1 MSISKKIKSVFILI
15 LLLTQT
21 LFAQELK
28 KVTLQLSW
36 LDQFQFAGY
45 YMAKE
50 KGFYEELGLDVEIK
64 PFNFDINIPKD
75 VNDGKLDFAVGR
87 ETLILEKIKNP
98 NIVAL
103 YALFQSTPLILMS
116 TKESGINSINDFSNK
131 KIMTTLD
138 DVSEV
143 SLKAMV
149 SSNKIKPENLT
160 FLKHTHNIDDLINKN
175 TDVISAY
182 ISKSPY
188 VLEKKGVEFN
198 IFDPKKYGFDMYS
211 DLLYTNQNLITYD
224 LNTVLLFKKA
234 SLKGWE
240 YAYSNMEES
249 VDLILKNY
257 NSQKLEKKELLYEAN
272 ELKKLSYF
280 KTPNLGEI
288 RKDKIQ
294 RIYDLYNVM
303 GLVPTPIDLENF
315 VFDIN
320 NLNNFTFS
328 EKELKYI
335 EDKDNIK
342 MCVMPNA
349 MPYSDIKDGKFTGF
363 VADYIALIEKKIKKP
378 ITLVPTESWSESLE
392 FAKAKKCDILSSA
405 MWTKER
411 EKDFNF
417 TKSYLDIPYVL
428 LTKNGISFINDFS
441 NIKNKKISIVEN
453 YVILEILKNKY
464 KDIEFVTVKNI
475 DEGLEKVINE
485 ENFGHIDTIS
495 TAWYKL
501 QSKYLTQL
509 SVTAKL
515 DEVSNIS
522 IAVRNDDIVLFEIFQ
537 KAVFIIDEFEKNE
550 ILNKWISVE
559 YKKEFDYSIL
569 WKVLIVLFIIFIA
582 IIYKQILLKNVNK
595 SLKEKVEEKTKEL
608 RQINSELEI
617 RIKKEVEDNLKKDRL
632 LTQQQKM
639 VSMGQMIENIAHQ
652 WRQPL
657 SLITT
662 GVSGIK
668 LKKQIND
675 LDDEFLHKTLDSIM
689 NTSKYLSNTIDDFR
703 YFFKPQKEK
712 ENFYLEKCCNKTV
725 DLLNPNFLNKD
736 IKIIYK
742 IENIRVH
749 GYETELIQVLINI
762 LNNSKDA
769 LEFLKDEDKF
779 IFIDIFKDKERN
791 KAIIEINDNAGGIEE
806 NIIDKIFEPYFTT
819 KHQSQGTGIGLY
831 MCREIIHKHMNGE
844 INISN
849 VTYEYNNK
857 LYKGTLVRIVLQDIV
872 NDE

>member
-1 MSISKKIKSVFILI
+1 MLLLLII
-15 LLLTQT
+15 LLSQT
-21 LFAQELK
+21 LFAKELK

-45 YMAKE
+45 YMAKQ

-64 PFNFDINIPKD
+64 PFEFGIDIPKE
-75 VNDGKLDFAVGR
+75 VNDGKIDFAVGR
-87 ETLILEKIKNP
+87 ETLILERIKNP

-103 YALFQSTPLILMS
+103 YALFQSTPLILIS

-131 KIMTTLD
+131 RIMTTID
-138 DVSEV
+138 DASEV
-143 SLKAMV
+143 SLKAMIA
-149 SSNKIKPENLT
+149 SNKIKLENLT

-188 VLEKKGVEFN
+188 ILQEKGVEYN
-198 IFDPKKYGFDMYS
+198 IFDPKKYNFDMYS
-211 DLLYTNQNLITYD
+211 DMLYTNQNIINYD

-240 YAYSNMEES
+240 YAYSNLEES
-249 VDLILKNY
+249 VDVIYDKYNTQNLQKN
-257 NSQKLEKKELLYEAN
+257 ELLYEGK

-280 KTPNLGEI
+280 KTSNLGEI

-303 GLVPTPIDLENF
+303 GLVPKAINLDNF
-315 VFDIN
+315 IFDIN
-320 NLNNFTFS
+320 SLNDFTFS
-328 EKELKYI
+328 QEENKYI
-335 EDKDNIK
+335 EQKDNIK
-342 MCVMPNA
+342 MCVIPNS
-349 MPYSDIKDGKFTGF
+349 MPYSDIKDGKAIGF
-363 VADYIALIEKKIKKP
+363 VADYISLIEKKIKKP
-378 ITLVPTESWSESLE
+378 IVLIPTKSWAESFE
-392 FAKAKKCDILSSA
+392 FAKERKCDILSSA

-411 EKDFNF
+411 ENQFTF
-417 TKSYLDIPYVL
+417 TKSYIDIPFLL
-428 LTKNGISFINDFS
+428 LTKNGNSFINNLS
-441 NIKNKKISIVEN
+441 SIKNKKISIVED
-453 YVILEILKNKY
+453 YAIVEILKNKY

-475 DEGLEKVINE
+475 DEGLEKVLRNE
-485 ENFGHIDTIS
+485 TFGHIDAIS

-501 QSKYLTQL
+501 QTKYLTQL
-509 SVTAKL
+509 SISAKL
-515 DEVSNIS
+515 DEVSKFS
-522 IAVRNDDIVLFEIFQ
+522 IAVRSDDSILYEILQ
-537 KAVFIIDEFEKNE
+537 KAVLSIDDFVKEEL
-550 ILNKWISVE
+550 LNKWVSVE

-569 WKVLIVLFIIFIA
+569 WKILFVLLVIIIA
-582 IIYKQILLKNVNK
+582 VVYKQILLRNVNN

-617 RIKKEVEDNLKKDRL
+617 RIKEEVEENLKKDRL
-632 LTQQQKM
+632 LSQQQKM

-668 LKKQIND
+668 LKKQLND
-675 LDDEFLHKTLDSIM
+675 LDDDFFYDTLDSIL

-712 ENFYLEKCCNKTV
+712 EIFYLEECCRKTI
-725 DLLNPNFLNKD
+725 DLMNPNFLNKN
-736 IKIIYK
+736 IQINYK
-742 IENIRVH
+742 MENIQIS

-769 LEFLKDEDKF
+769 LELLNDEKL
-779 IFIDIFKDKERN
+779 IFIDIFMEN
-791 KAIIEINDNAGGIEE
+791 EKAIIEIKDNAGGINEE
-806 NIIDKIFEPYFTT
+806 IMDKIFEPYFTT
-819 KHQSQGTGIGLY
+819 KHQSQGTGIGLF
-831 MCREIIHKHMNGE
+831 MCKEIINKHMNGQMNVSNKSFEYKNE
-844 INISN
+844 I
-849 VTYEYNNK
+849 
-857 LYKGTLVRIVLQDIV
+857 YKGTLTRITLENIV
-872 NDE
+872 IKVQ

>member
-1 MSISKKIKSVFILI
+1 MRLLKKINFLSIIIF
-15 LLLTQT
+15 LLFQT
-21 LFAQELK
+21 LSAQELK
-28 KVTLQLSW
+28 KVALQLSW

-45 YMAKE
+45 YMATQ

-64 PFNFDINIPKD
+64 PFEFGLNIPKD
-75 VNDGKLDFAVGR
+75 VNDGKIDFAVGR
-87 ETLILEKIKNP
+87 ETLILEKTKNP

-103 YALFQSTPLILMS
+103 YALFQSTPLILVS

-131 KIMTTLD
+131 KIMTTID
-138 DVSEV
+138 DASEV
-143 SLKAMV
+143 SLKAMI
-149 SSNKIKPENLT
+149 SSNKVKLDNLT

-188 VLEKKGVEFN
+188 TLEKKGVEYN
-198 IFDPKKYGFDMYS
+198 VFDPKKYGFDMYS
-211 DLLYTNQNLITYD
+211 DLLYTNQNLINYD

-249 VDLILKNY
+249 VDVILKNY
-257 NSQKLEKKELLYEAN
+257 NSQKLEKEELLYEAK

-280 KTPNLGEI
+280 KTANLGEI
-288 RKDKIQ
+288 KKDKIQ

-303 GLVPTPIDLENF
+303 GLVPTPINLDKF

-320 NLNNFTFS
+320 NLSSFNFS
-328 EKELKYI
+328 EKEMKYI
-335 EDKDNIK
+335 EEKDSIK

-363 VADYIALIEKKIKKP
+363 VADYMALIEKKIKKP
-378 ITLVPTESWSESLE
+378 ITLVPTKDWSQSME
-392 FAKAKKCDILSSA
+392 FATNRKCDILSTA
-405 MWTKER
+405 MWTKDR
-411 EKDFNF
+411 EKSFNF
-417 TKSYLDIPYVL
+417 TKTYIDIPFVL
-428 LTKNGISFINDFS
+428 LTKSGTSFINNLS
-441 NIKNKKISIVEN
+441 SLKNKKVSIVEN
-453 YVILEILKNKY
+453 YAILETLKNKY
-464 KDIEFVTVKNI
+464 KDIEFVTVKDI
-475 DEGLEKVINE
+475 DEGLEKVLKKE
-485 ENFGHIDTIS
+485 TFGHIDTIS

-501 QSKYLTQL
+501 QTKYLTQI
-509 SVTAKL
+509 SVSAKL
-515 DEVSNIS
+515 DEVSNLG
-522 IAVRNDDIVLFEIFQ
+522 IAVRNDDSILYEIFQ
-537 KAVFIIDEFEKNE
+537 KAVSSIDDFEKNE
-550 ILNKWISVE
+550 ILNKWVSVE

-569 WKVLIVLFIIFIA
+569 WKGFFVLFIILIA
-582 IIYKQILLKNVNK
+582 IVYKQIVLRNANN

-617 RIKKEVEDNLKKDRL
+617 RIKKEVEENLRKDRL
-632 LTQQQKM
+632 LSQQQKM

-662 GVSGIK
+662 SASGIK
-668 LKKQIND
+668 LKKQLND
-675 LDDEFLHKTLDSIM
+675 LDDEFLSKAIDTVL

-712 ENFYLEKCCNKTV
+712 EDFCLKQCCNKTI
-725 DLLNPNFLNKD
+725 DLLNTNFFDKEINIISQIED
-736 IKIIYK
+736 IQIS
-742 IENIRVH
+742 

-769 LEFLKDEDKF
+769 LETVLDEKF
-779 IFIDIFKDKERN
+779 IFIDIVKEN
-791 KAIIEINDNAGGIEE
+791 KKAIIKIKDNAGGIPED
-806 NIIDKIFEPYFTT
+806 IIDKIFEPYFTT

-831 MCREIIHKHMNGE
+831 MSQEIIHKHMNGYFD
-844 INISN
+844 ISN
-849 VTYEYNNK
+849 TEYEYK
-857 LYKGTLVRIVLQDIV
+857 GKRYKGTLALIVLDII
-872 NDE
+872 E